1 MNIIKRVFGYRIRNK
16 WIVTLAAITVQ
27 VAIGALYAWS
37 LFNEPI
43 SEAFGVDKDTVVTT
57 YSISLVSFALS
68 TMLSGR
74 IQLRLGPRYT
84 TLIGALLYTSG
95 IFLSSFATSPGMLY
109 LTYGV
114 MAGAGVGFVYV
125 CPLSTLVKW
134 FPSKKGLVTGL
145 ATGSFAIGGFV
156 FKTVIGNMFNIGDAA
171 YTTELVSSVFL
182 TLAGVYAVMTIGGA
196 LLLDVPE
203 GEVKVKKK
211 AAAQNWDHKTKE
223 MLKTSNFYKLLFSDF
238 FALMPGLLVIG
249 LAKDIGTDFVG
260 LSYEKAAGVVAFI
273 AIFNAAGRLASG
285 FLADKLGALNV
296 YRTMYLVT
304 IVSLAILAF
313 IPLSYPFFLLTILGI
328 TLGYGAFLSLVPTIV
343 GRLFGGKFF
352 SANYSFIFQAY
363 GVAAL
368 LGPIIKR
375 FSTSYNQTFMIA
387 MGTAVV
393 GLLVAMMIKD
403 IEEEVVEEQLPVNK
417 KLQPSFIPAKQQG

>member
-1 MNIIKRVFGYRIRNK
+1 MNTLKNVFSYRIRNK
-16 WIVTLAAITVQ
+16 WIVTLAAIMVQ

-43 SEAFGVDKDTVVTT
+43 AEAFGVEKDTVVTT
-57 YSISLVSFALS
+57 YSISLVFFALS

-74 IQLRLGPRYT
+74 IQLKIGPRLT
-84 TLIGALLYTSG
+84 TLMGGFLYTSG
-95 IFLSSFATSPGMLY
+95 ILLSSFATSPGMLY
-109 LTYGV
+109 ITYGV
-114 MAGAGVGFVYV
+114 LAGAGVGFVYV

-145 ATGSFAIGGFV
+145 ATASFAAGGFV

-171 YTTELVSSVFL
+171 YTTDLVSSVFL
-182 TLAGVYAVMTIGGA
+182 TLAGIYAVMTIGGA
-196 LLLDVPE
+196 LLMDVPE
-203 GEVKVKKK
+203 GEIKMKKK
-211 AAAQNWDHKTKE
+211 PTVQNWDHKTKD

-304 IVSLAILAF
+304 ILSLAILAF
-313 IPLSYPFFLLTILGI
+313 VPLSYPFFLLTILGI
-328 TLGYGAFLSLVPTIV
+328 TLGYGAFLSLVPTMV

-387 MGTAVV
+387 MGTAVA
-393 GLLVAMMIKD
+393 GLIVAMLIKD
-403 IEEEVVEEQLPVNK
+403 IKEEEVEEELPIHK
-417 KLQPSFIPAKQQG
+417 KVQPGLRPARESA